1 MERAYVRAITKTD
14 FSDGTIDN
22 FIEGMKNKNNNIK
35 FYVEN
40 NRWEGAT
47 QDVINNLINDLEDND
62 VVFIDGFERL
72 SNDFVTV
79 FKYLNQIVSKNATV
93 HILNSNLII
102 NKHNIKFIYSI
113 IKQSQKSEKLMKREN
128 KAILIQKSMKSTDK
142 KKGKDKLLSENDSKE
157 ILELLKTKTRK
168 EVAEIY
174 NVSVSTLARYVRKVR
189 GEIYDLSK

>member
-47 QDVINNLINDLEDND
+47 QDIINELIEDLEDND
-62 VVFIDGFERL
+62 VVFVDGFERL
-72 SNDFVTV
+72 SSDFVTV

-113 IKQSQKSEKLMKREN
+113 IKQSQRAEKLMKREN
-128 KAILIQKSMKSTDK
+128 KAIAIQRSMKNTDK
-142 KKGKDKLLSENDSKE
+142 QKGKDKLLNENDSKE
-157 ILELLKTKTRK
+157 ILDLLKTKTRK

-174 NVSVSTLARYVRKVR
+174 NVSVSTLARYIRKVR
-189 GEIYDLSK
+189 GEMYDLSK